1 MMNQTVQ
8 GAINRQINA
17 EMGASYSYLAM
28 SAWCER
34 NNFTGSARWLR
45 AQSQEEHG
53 HAMRLFDFMLAR
65 NAKPDLLKLDQPRC
79 DYKSLTEVFETAYEQ
94 EKSVSAQID
103 SLYEDPGPSANLA
116 PHLGKRKTPLLLFHP
131 PQLVDDPGVDEH
143 VIVGSLAAGII
154 REDAQRHAHLIAGQS
169 HPAMGAHQLKHFRR
183 QVLHPRIQLFDPLG
197 LLAQHRIGILH
208 QRQFVDP
215 FNRQHPSDPKSK
227 VQEFR
232 ASRSF

>member
-65 NAKPDLLKLDQPRC
+65 NAKPDLQKLDQPRC

-103 SLYEDPGPSANLA
+103 SLYELAFREKTYPAVVQLEWFLNEQVEEEKTCREIVARLHMVGNDPAGLLEMDNS
-116 PHLGKRKTPLLLFHP
+116 LGARA
-131 PQLVDDPGVDEH
+131 
-143 VIVGSLAAGII
+143 AAGK
-154 REDAQRHAHLIAGQS
+154 GQE
-169 HPAMGAHQLKHFRR
+169 A
-183 QVLHPRIQLFDPLG
+183 
-197 LLAQHRIGILH
+197 
-208 QRQFVDP
+208 
-215 FNRQHPSDPKSK
+215 
-227 VQEFR
+227 
-232 ASRSF
+232 